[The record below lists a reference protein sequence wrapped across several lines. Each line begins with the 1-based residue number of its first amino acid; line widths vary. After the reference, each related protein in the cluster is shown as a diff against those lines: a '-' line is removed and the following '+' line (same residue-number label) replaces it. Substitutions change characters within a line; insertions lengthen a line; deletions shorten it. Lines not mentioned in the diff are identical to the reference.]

1 MTVKSSIHEIID
13 NCECV
18 LFFLIQVRH
27 SARDIRT
34 YDSRE
39 PRGRAQPS
47 RRDRTRLGGQWG
59 KGLGAMAA
67 QAPRAALSRTPFARL
82 SPPETGSRA
91 PSNHRAAAA
100 WHCTVQYTC
109 MRSHCTV
116 QYACMR
122 SLHFRAHLPSPA
134 QQGPAVWVQ
143 SSPVQSS
150 PVQSSP
156 VQSSPGSLTSPW
168 PHEPRQGTGAGR
180 AHDPCRRGSR
190 GRRGRQQRPAGG
202 RRSIRRR
209 DSGSARP
216 PSTRP
221 RRTA

>member
-1 MTVKSSIHEIID
+1 M
-13 NCECV
+13 CV
-18 LFFLIQVRH
+18 CALCYNEGERFVTLHQCASCSDAPV
-27 SARDIRT
+27 
-34 YDSRE
+34 
-39 PRGRAQPS
+39 PV
-47 RRDRTRLGGQWG
+47 RLGSCA
-59 KGLGAMAA
+59 LRVHVVVRCMCACVRLCLRHMA
-67 QAPRAALSRTPFARL
+67 QAALRKQ
-82 SPPETGSRA
+82 
-91 PSNHRAAAA
+91 HRARKQRRASKHPPVWHSLPNLSHVRRTMVVGFSRSASKLSTSSGGMSSDMFGVGAAGS
-100 WHCTVQYTC
+100 TC
-109 MRSHCTV
+109 APRDSWVANFIVPSHK
-116 QYACMR
+116 
-122 SLHFRAHLPSPA
+122 
-134 QQGPAVWVQ
+134 
-143 SSPVQSS
+143 
-150 PVQSSP
+150 VQSSP